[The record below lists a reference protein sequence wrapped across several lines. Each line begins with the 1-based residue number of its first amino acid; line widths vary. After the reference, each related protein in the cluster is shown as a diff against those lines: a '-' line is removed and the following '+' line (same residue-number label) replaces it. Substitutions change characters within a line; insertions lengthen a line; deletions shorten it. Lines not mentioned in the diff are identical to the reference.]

1 MLTTKYQI
9 NKMTEPTKRRT
20 EITIETHSITIIRTN
35 DQRFSAH
42 CERCGE
48 TVSAFTPEQLA
59 IFMRLDLNE
68 ICRRIESGELHL
80 TETGRTVAL
89 VCGNSEK
96 KEIQFN
102 Q

>member
-1 MLTTKYQI
+1 MNRK
-9 NKMTEPTKRRT
+9 T
-20 EITIETHSITIIRTN
+20 EITIEKHSITIIRAKGE
-35 DQRFSAH
+35 RFSDY
-42 CERCGE
+42 CEQCQK

-59 IFMRLDLNE
+59 TFMRLDVTE

-80 TETGRTVAL
+80 TETGRGVAL

>member
-1 MLTTKYQI
+1 MIEL
-9 NKMTEPTKRRT
+9 TKRRT

-35 DQRFSAH
+35 DQRFSVR
-42 CERCGE
+42 CERCE
-48 TVSAFTPEQLA
+48 KKVSAFTPEQLA
-59 IFMRLDLNE
+59 TFMQLDLNE
-68 ICRRIESGELHL
+68 ICRRIEAGELHL
-80 TETGRTVAL
+80 TETGRGVAL

>member
-1 MLTTKYQI
+1 MLTTKFQR
-9 NKMTEPTKRRT
+9 NKMTELKKRRT

-35 DQRFSAH
+35 DQRFSTH
-42 CERCGE
+42 CEYCGK
-48 TVSAFTPEQLA
+48 TVSAFTPEQIA
-59 IFMRLDLNE
+59 TFMRLDISE
-68 ICRRIESGELHL
+68 ICRRIDAGELHL